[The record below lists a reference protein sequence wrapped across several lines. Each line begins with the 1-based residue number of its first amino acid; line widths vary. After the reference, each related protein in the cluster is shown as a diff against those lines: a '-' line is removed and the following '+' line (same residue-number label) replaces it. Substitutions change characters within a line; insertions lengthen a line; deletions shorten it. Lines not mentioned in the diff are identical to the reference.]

1 MGVVMTIN
9 EQYPLR
15 EQISFLLRKNNI
27 RPKKSFGQNFLIDDE
42 ALKRILVAAN
52 LSKTDTVVEI
62 GPGLGV
68 MTEHLARDA
77 KNVIAVEVD
86 EKLAT
91 LLKERTR
98 DTPNLN
104 VIRGDILQM
113 SPSVFVPENGYV
125 VVANLP
131 YSIAS
136 GVLRHFLEA
145 DKKPQ
150 RMIVMVQ
157 KQVAENI
164 CASVGHLGILGISI
178 QVYSDP
184 KLLFVLKPDS
194 FYPSPKVESAVI
206 ELTIFDE
213 PKIAP
218 NLIDAFFTTVRAG
231 FRTPRK
237 QIKNSLALGLE
248 VPTAK
253 TGEWLLDAHL
263 DPQQRPQNL
272 TIEEWGHLTK
282 IINQSANLE

>member
-1 MGVVMTIN
+1 M
-9 EQYPLR
+9 
-15 EQISFLLRKNNI
+15 
-27 RPKKSFGQNFLIDDE
+27 IDDE
-42 ALKRILVAAN
+42 ALIRILVAAN

-68 MTEHLARDA
+68 MTENLARDA

-113 SPSVFVPENGYV
+113 SPSVFVPENAYV

-150 RMIVMVQ
+150 RMIVMDQ

-164 CASVGHLGILGISI
+164 CASVGNLGI
-178 QVYSDP
+178 
-184 KLLFVLKPDS
+184 
-194 FYPSPKVESAVI
+194 
-206 ELTIFDE
+206 
-213 PKIAP
+213 
-218 NLIDAFFTTVRAG
+218 
-231 FRTPRK
+231 
-237 QIKNSLALGLE
+237 
-248 VPTAK
+248 
-253 TGEWLLDAHL
+253 
-263 DPQQRPQNL
+263 
-272 TIEEWGHLTK
+272 
-282 IINQSANLE
+282 